1 MGLGFTL
8 DNVITISLKRN
19 HHKLLITSPHPLNKK
34 KKTETTC
41 ERVAR
46 YLHYTCSSAGEKNT
60 AHSIKEKS
68 SSNHQNLLTVTED
81 FGDFHGK
88 ETIIQFRPSGEE
100 WNADQRFSRRGSLCL
115 RQSLTTPEQDVQT
128 KSGGNNPSGP
138 EKSFTATF
146 LSVKTRLSAFIS
158 FLCWRIVR

>member
-1 MGLGFTL
+1 MSWGRFPAMGLGFTL

-19 HHKLLITSPHPLNKK
+19 HHKLLITSPHPF

-46 YLHYTCSSAGEKNT
+46 YLHYTCSATEKNT
-60 AHSIKEKS
+60 VHSIKEKS
-68 SSNHQNLLTVTED
+68 SSNHRNLLTVTED

-88 ETIIQFRPSGEE
+88 EMIIQFRPSGEE
-100 WNADQRFSRRGSLCL
+100 WNADQRFSRRGFLCL

-146 LSVKTRLSAFIS
+146 LSVKTCLSAFIS
-158 FLCWRIVR
+158 FLW

>member
-8 DNVITISLKRN
+8 DNVITISQKRN
-19 HHKLLITSPHPLNKK
+19 HHKLLITSPHPLKK
-34 KKTETTC
+34 KNPKPHVRELRVIFTTPAPL
-41 ERVAR
+41 R
-46 YLHYTCSSAGEKNT
+46 GKNT
-60 AHSIKEKS
+60 VHSLKEKS
-68 SSNHQNLLTVTED
+68 SSNQQNLLTVTED

-128 KSGGNNPSGP
+128 NSGGNNPSGP

-146 LSVKTRLSAFIS
+146 LSVKTCLSAFIS
-158 FLCWRIVR
+158 FLWWRIVR